1 MCSLLGYPV
10 LQAFKL
16 KSIIDKL
23 FIVVNPQ
30 LQIYR
35 QQQVQHE
42 IEQASPVRLVV
53 MMYDKAISLLRQSV
67 LHMDRNNAKEK
78 GEALNRVVEII
89 GELQAVLNREEGGV
103 VAQNLDSM
111 YEFMIRSVTLANLN
125 NDPQPLGGVLKV
137 LEELRTGW
145 QELEQMTQDGEVGAV
160 ASSLKSQG

>member
-1 MCSLLGYPV
+1 M
-10 LQAFKL
+10 
-16 KSIIDKL
+16 
-23 FIVVNPQ
+23 NPK

-53 MMYDKAISLLRQSV
+53 MLYDKAVSLLRQSV
-67 LHMDRNNAKEK
+67 LHIDRNNVKAK

-89 GELQAVLNREEGGV
+89 GELQAVLNREEGGL
-103 VAQNLDSM
+103 VAQNLDAM
-111 YEFMIRSVTLANLN
+111 YEFMIQSVTLANLN
-125 NDPQPLGGVLKV
+125 NDSQPLDGVLKV
-137 LEELRTGW
+137 LEELRKGW

>member
-1 MCSLLGYPV
+1 MN
-10 LQAFKL
+10 A
-16 KSIIDKL
+16 
-23 FIVVNPQ
+23 Q

-53 MMYDKAISLLRQSV
+53 MLYDKTVSLLRQSV
-67 LHMDRNNAKEK
+67 LHIDRNNVKAK

-125 NDPQPLGGVLKV
+125 NDPQPLGSVLKM
-137 LEELRTGW
+137 LEELRQGW
-145 QELEQMTQDGEVGAV
+145 QELDQMTQDGKV
-160 ASSLKSQG
+160 AAAPRTLNSQGSIRAYAKLP

>member
-1 MCSLLGYPV
+1 M
-10 LQAFKL
+10 
-16 KSIIDKL
+16 
-23 FIVVNPQ
+23 NPK

-53 MMYDKAISLLRQSV
+53 MFYDKAVSLLRQSV
-67 LHMDRNNAKEK
+67 LHIDRNNVKAK

-103 VAQNLDSM
+103 VAQNLDAM

-125 NDPQPLGGVLKV
+125 NDPQPLDGVLKV
-137 LEELRTGW
+137 LEELRKGW
-145 QELEQMTQDGEVGAV
+145 QELERMTQNGEVVSGGSV
-160 ASSLKSQG
+160 LKN

>member
-1 MCSLLGYPV
+1 M
-10 LQAFKL
+10 
-16 KSIIDKL
+16 
-23 FIVVNPQ
+23 NPK

-53 MMYDKAISLLRQSV
+53 MFYDKAVSLLRQSV
-67 LHMDRNNAKEK
+67 LHIDRNNVKAK

-103 VAQNLDSM
+103 VAQNLDAM

-125 NDPQPLGGVLKV
+125 NDPQPLDGVLKV
-137 LEELRTGW
+137 LEELRKGW
-145 QELEQMTQDGEVGAV
+145 QELELMTQNGEVVSGV
-160 ASSLKSQG
+160 SVLKN

>member
-1 MCSLLGYPV
+1 M
-10 LQAFKL
+10 
-16 KSIIDKL
+16 
-23 FIVVNPQ
+23 NPQ

-53 MMYDKAISLLRQSV
+53 MMYDKAVALLRQSV

-78 GEALNRVVEII
+78 GEALNRAVEII

-125 NDPQPLGGVLKV
+125 NDPQPLGSVLKV

-160 ASSLKSQG
+160 TSPLDGAG

>member
-1 MCSLLGYPV
+1 M
-10 LQAFKL
+10 
-16 KSIIDKL
+16 
-23 FIVVNPQ
+23 NPQ

-53 MMYDKAISLLRQSV
+53 MMYDKAVALLRQSV

-78 GEALNRVVEII
+78 GEALNRAVEII
-89 GELQAVLNREEGGV
+89 GELQAVLNRKEGGV

-125 NDPQPLGGVLKV
+125 NDPQPLGSVLKV

-160 ASSLKSQG
+160 TSSLKSQG